1 MSHAAS
7 PSTERLYGV
16 VRVSQEWEI
25 PRSSFYAARQRQQQP
40 ACSPVR
46 RGPKTRYSDQE
57 LLQHIRAVI
66 DQGPFSGE
74 GHRKIWARLRFQ
86 AIRTS
91 KGRVLRLMRLAN
103 LLAPAR
109 RPPQVDLHDHSGSI
123 VAERPNQIWGTDA
136 TAAFTRRDGRV
147 TIFLAVDHCSSDC
160 LGIHAAKKGT
170 RFEALEPIRQGV
182 RDYCGGFAEAVAV
195 GIKLRHDHGSQF
207 MADDY
212 QQEVRFLGLESSPA
226 FVRQPEC
233 NGCAERFIRTLKE
246 QLLWVRCFDTV
257 EELRQALLE
266 FRQAYNQR
274 WILQRHGYRTPNQVR
289 QDLLA
294 LGAAA

>member
-109 RPPQVDLHDHSGSI
+109 RPPQVDLHESLSAQQENALLQLFDR
-123 VAERPNQIWGTDA
+123 VVLM
-136 TAAFTRRDGRV
+136 RDGDAAGRAASRA
-147 TIFLAVDHCSSDC
+147 IAARLSARCSLAVVQVPDGAQPDQLSLTAIQEL
-160 LGIHAAKKGT
+160 LGGRET
-170 RFEALEPIRQGV
+170 RQT
-182 RDYCGGFAEAVAV
+182 
-195 GIKLRHDHGSQF
+195 GS
-207 MADDY
+207 
-212 QQEVRFLGLESSPA
+212 V
-226 FVRQPEC
+226 
-233 NGCAERFIRTLKE
+233 NG
-246 QLLWVRCFDTV
+246 QLIAGEKWS
-257 EELRQALLE
+257 
-266 FRQAYNQR
+266 
-274 WILQRHGYRTPNQVR
+274 
-289 QDLLA
+289 
-294 LGAAA
+294 